1 MTKPKTENYE
11 RAAKRIATGIWN
23 VDLELGTLSGPAGK
37 PYRRKNTDGYIQVK
51 FFEPGE
57 WPSHERSVLAHRVI
71 YEAAHGPLSQDMT
84 VNHINGDHTD
94 NRIANLEP
102 LTQADNVKHA
112 VRTGL
117 YHANCIYCRDH
128 GKNHMAQLSA

>member
-11 RAAKRIATGIWN
+11 IAAQLIADGTWSVDTQRGI
-23 VDLELGTLSGPAGK
+23 LIGMLGN
-37 PYRRKNTDGYIQVK
+37 PYRRTNTNGYIQVK
-51 FFEPGE
+51 FVQPGVS
-57 WPSHERSVLAHRVI
+57 PRVERTVLAHRVI
-71 YEAAHGPLSQDMT
+71 YEAEHGPLSRDMT

-94 NRIANLEP
+94 NRVANLEP
-102 LTQADNVKHA
+102 MSQADNVKHA

-128 GKNHMAQLSA
+128 GKNHNAKI